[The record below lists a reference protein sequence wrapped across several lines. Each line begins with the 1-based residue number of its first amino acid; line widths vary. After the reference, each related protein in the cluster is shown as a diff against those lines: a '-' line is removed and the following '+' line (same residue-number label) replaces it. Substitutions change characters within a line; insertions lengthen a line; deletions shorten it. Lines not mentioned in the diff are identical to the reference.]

1 MMDKKPRSLLLTL
14 GAAGL
19 LIVGGGTAYFLQRN
33 AAGTIPVGA
42 EILPQEALLSVSVST
57 HPSQWRKLQEF
68 GTSETQL
75 AFQQSL
81 GDLQTRYLTGNGFN
95 YQEDIQPWVGDE
107 ATITF
112 LPATDQSSTL
122 GTQQS
127 VVWVLPIEN
136 VEQAR
141 QTLESKRS
149 QGGKIIERTY
159 KDLKIQEVQGTSQG
173 YSLAVL
179 DRLLVLASTPKAMD
193 QVVDTYR
200 GEASLASTPGYRSAL
215 GEINAHQP
223 FARMYVNLPAAAS
236 TAIAGSGRRISP
248 ETTARIQETQGLGS
262 TVLLE
267 ADSIRFKSISWFKPN
282 SKRKLPVENNAND
295 LPSRLPENTL
305 MMASGSSFQ
314 QVWQEYVQGSESQL
328 LVPFNPN
335 QFQASVQAATGMN
348 FAEDFVDW
356 MDGEFALALLPS
368 QGTSQG
374 VGLVLMAQTSD
385 RDRADRALTRLDSV
399 MRDKFNLNVSESKID
414 NNTLTTWKVPPGLPV
429 ASHGWLGNVAFLTL
443 GAPIEGAIVP
453 QPKAALTDATLFQ
466 AATRSDL
473 NRHSGSFFVDM
484 AQTQTLLDSSPLLP
498 KLTPDLQKFATAIRA
513 IGVTVAVKNARTT
526 RYDVLVELQRASNS
540 QNSSLQQPAGYALQ
554 PDRRQKD

>member
-1 MMDKKPRSLLLTL
+1 MIDKKPRSLLLTL

-57 HPSQWRKLQEF
+57 NPSQWRKLQEF

-81 GDLQTRYLTGNGFN
+81 SDLQTRYLTGNGFN

-112 LPATDQSSTL
+112 LPAKQSSTL

-136 VEQAR
+136 VEQAH

-149 QGGKIIERTY
+149 QGGKITERTY
-159 KDLKIQEVQGTSQG
+159 KGLKIQEVQGTSQG
-173 YSLAVL
+173 YSAAVL
-179 DRLLVLASTPKAMD
+179 DRLLVLASTPKVMD

-200 GEASLASTPGYRSAL
+200 GEASLASTPGYRAAL
-215 GEINAHQP
+215 GEINAYQP
-223 FARMYVNLPAAAS
+223 FARMYINLPAAAS
-236 TAIAGSGRRISP
+236 RAIAGSGRQISP

-282 SKRKLPVENNAND
+282 SKRKLPVENNAKD

-368 QGTSQG
+368 EGTSQG

-385 RDRADRALTRLDSV
+385 RDRAERALTRLDSV
-399 MRDKFNLNVSESKID
+399 MRDKFNLNVSESKVDKNALI
-414 NNTLTTWKVPPGLPV
+414 TWKVPPGLPV
-429 ASHGWLGNVAFLTL
+429 ASHGWLDNVAFLTL

-453 QPKAALTDATLFQ
+453 QPKAALTNAALFQ

-498 KLTPDLQKFATAIRA
+498 KLTPDLRKFATAIRA

-526 RYDVLVELQRASNS
+526 RYDVLVKLQRASDP
-540 QNSSLQQPAGYALQ
+540 QNSSFQQPDGYALQ